1 MTNTFSRLTL
11 FVSAKNLLACVALIC
26 LTCVSMVGQV
36 IEDIVGKGAGV
47 HDVYIESGDISL
59 QRAAQR
65 LFQLHGGFLVRP
77 TVQGSSI
84 VIQLQATSDRQVA
97 YRVTGQGGQPFTGGA
112 GGASLMDALMKG
124 GDQIVERLTGQPG
137 FFQGKIVFVGL
148 VGQPDL
154 KEVFVT
160 NLLFESTVKLT
171 NFRSTVRSPRW
182 SPDGREILFT
192 TFHRTGFPDIY
203 RINLNTRQVTPFAT
217 FGGINQAARYS
228 PDGTQVA
235 LSLSSPGNAEIFVS
249 NAAGTPGSFRRL
261 TRSSGAETSPSWSP
275 DGRTLVLVSDQLG
288 FPQLYYLPA
297 TGGNMTRVPTNISRN
312 CTEPDW
318 NPVNPNLICFTV
330 AESGRFAIAVF
341 DRSTGQSQIVSRS
354 PHDAVEP
361 RWLPDGRHILHTA
374 RSTNYSRLVVLDT
387 KTGRTTAITPDRI
400 GRAMQGDFVR
410 PL

>member
-1 MTNTFSRLTL
+1 MTNIFPLTTL
-11 FVSAKNLLACVALIC
+11 FPASKRLFMFMVLLCLGSLSMSAQALR
-26 LTCVSMVGQV
+26 
-36 IEDIVGKGAGV
+36 DIVGTGAGV
-47 HDVYIESGDISL
+47 HDIYIESGDINL

-65 LFQLHGGFLVRP
+65 LFQLHGGFQVRP
-77 TVQGSSI
+77 TAQGAST
-84 VIQLQATSDRQVA
+84 VVQLQATSDRQVA
-97 YRVTGQGGQPFTGGA
+97 YRISGHAGLPVTGGA
-112 GGASLMDALMKG
+112 GGVNQMDALMRA
-124 GDQIVERLTGQPG
+124 GDQIVEKLTNQPG

-148 VGQPDL
+148 VGQPDM

-160 NLLFESTVKLT
+160 NLLFESTQKLT
-171 NFRSTVRSPRW
+171 SFRSTVRSPRW

-192 TFHRTGFPDIY
+192 TFHRSGFPDVY
-203 RINLNTRQVTPFAT
+203 RINLDSRQVTPFAT
-217 FGGINQAARYS
+217 FGGINQAARFS

-235 LSLSSPGNAEIFVS
+235 LSLSSPGNAEIFVA

-288 FPQLYYLPA
+288 FPQLYYLSA
-297 TGGNMTRVPTNISRN
+297 AGGNMTRVPTNISRN

-341 DRSTGQSQIVSRS
+341 DRSTGQSKIVSRS

-374 RSTNYSRLVVLDT
+374 RSTGYSRLVVLDT
-387 KTGRTTAITPDRI
+387 KTGRTTAVTPDRF